1 MITEFA
7 LMVPMSAGVFL
18 AQNSETASGRTYGG
32 LMFVVLLGVLVLNML
47 GNSSG
52 IEYSEPKGVT
62 P

>member
-18 AQNSETASGRTYGG
+18 AQNGETASGRAFGG
-32 LMFVVLLGVLVLNML
+32 VTFAVLLGVLVLNML
-47 GNSSG
+47 SNSTGN
-52 IEYSEPKGVT
+52 EYSEPKALT